1 MMPRNGEVAGIDPL
15 VIVVDDD
22 QAVRNSLEFSLAIEG
37 FAVRSYAEGRD
48 LLEDSREVPGA
59 GCLVV
64 DQNMPGMTGL
74 DLISTLRE
82 RAVAA
87 PAILITSHPTAAV
100 RQRAAQ
106 AGVRIVEKP
115 LLGNALI
122 DVIRDLC
129 ALAGATTTA
138 HSSAG
143 SPA

>member
-1 MMPRNGEVAGIDPL
+1 MPRNGELARIDPL

-22 QAVRNSLEFSLAIEG
+22 QAVRNSLKFSLEIEG
-37 FAVRSYAEGRD
+37 FEVRVYAGGCD
-48 LLEDSREVPGA
+48 LLEDSREVPGG

-87 PAILITSHPTAAV
+87 PAILVTSHPTAAV
-100 RQRAAQ
+100 RQRAAH
-106 AGVRIVEKP
+106 AGIRIVEKP
-115 LLGNALI
+115 LLGNVLI

-129 ALAGATTTA
+129 ALAAAPATA
-138 HSSAG
+138 QSSAG